1 MENYTAKLS
10 LQKKLPGEVIF
21 YVALFAF
28 LWGYLWLRAIYTQL
42 THDETATFFRYIQPE
57 LFMPYALDI
66 SANNHIL
73 NSILSYFFYSFFGV
87 SPLVLR
93 LVNLLAFPLYF
104 FYVVKFAGLLR
115 PVWLR
120 ITGVVV
126 LTCLHNFLEFFA
138 LSRGYGLSMGLL
150 LPALWYFVRA
160 LDQAKAADYLRTLL
174 LLALAVAANL
184 TLLNTSLIII
194 GLLALRLVTL
204 PKPSLHYTY
213 RQWLLII
220 FIGLGSVAYFATF
233 LFKLKELGEL
243 YYGLTTGFWQITVRT
258 ILYTMLDPDW
268 QLFEVFTAFYLIFIL
283 AAGVW
288 MILKHFSWE
297 KLFDKRLLFFYLLI
311 GNIIA
316 VMLLRLLF
324 EVNYPEDRTGLYFV
338 LYFLATLLFLFDEL
352 FHRFRHRILLLLLV
366 PLLYIPV
373 HFIFVMN
380 LSHNSF
386 ENHKIPG
393 RFYDIIYESYTPGE
407 PPPTVGGYK
416 ARELRWAFLN
426 FEREGKLGKV
436 HGSLFPDTV
445 CDFQIVDTNYKLNKY
460 GLYDTVDY
468 WSQSHFYLLKRNRP
482 LPRQEILQRDSI
494 STNGLVTDLYI
505 GLLNIEID
513 TLAGKTL
520 ELIFDLQIDSPA
532 RPFKSWVVASV
543 DNAAGENV
551 RYEYY
556 ALDWMRPHYTG
567 AGGHLLSSMIVPLP
581 NDAHRMVF
589 YIWNTME
596 VPFSISKGEVKML
609 KYQ

>member
-1 MENYTAKLS
+1 MENYTAKLP
-10 LQKKLPGEVIF
+10 LQKKLPGELIF
-21 YVALFAF
+21 YVALFVF
-28 LWGYLWLRAIYTQL
+28 LWGYLWLRALYTQL

-57 LFMPYALDI
+57 LFMPYALDV

-73 NSILSYFFYSFFGV
+73 NSILSYFFYSFLGV

-93 LVNLLAFPLYF
+93 LANLLAFSLYF

-150 LPALWYFVRA
+150 LPALWYLTRA
-160 LDQAKAADYLRTLL
+160 LEHAKATDYLRTLL

-194 GLLALRLVTL
+194 GMLALRLVTL
-204 PKPSLHYTY
+204 PKPSLLRTW

-220 FIGLGSVAYFATF
+220 FIGIGPVVYFAAF
-233 LFKLKELGEL
+233 LFTLKDLGEL
-243 YYGLTTGFWQITVRT
+243 YYGLTTGIWQVTVRT

-268 QLFEVFTAFYLIFIL
+268 RLFEIILAFYLIFIL
-283 AAGVW
+283 VAGIW
-288 MILKHFSWE
+288 LIWKQTSWQRI
-297 KLFDKRLLFFYLLI
+297 FDKRLLFFYLLT
-311 GNIIA
+311 GNLVA
-316 VMLLRLLF
+316 VLLLRLLF

-338 LYFLATLLFLFDEL
+338 LYFLASLLFLIDEL
-352 FHRFRHRILLLLLV
+352 IERIPRRIVWLLLV
-366 PLLYIPV
+366 PLAYIPV
-373 HFIFVMN
+373 HFVFTMN

-386 ENHKIPG
+386 ENHKIPK
-393 RFYDIIYESYTPGE
+393 RFYDKIYESYTPGE
-407 PPPTVGGYK
+407 APPTVGGYK

-426 FEREGKLGKV
+426 FQHGGRLGKL
-436 HGSLFPDTV
+436 HGSLFPDTL
-445 CDFQIVDTNYKLNKY
+445 CDFQIVDTVYKLNKY

-468 WSQSHFYLLKRNRP
+468 WPQSHFYLLKRKVS
-482 LPRQEILQRDSI
+482 LPRRVIFQRDSI
-494 STNGLVTDLYI
+494 ATNGVISDLYFNLI
-505 GLLNIEID
+505 TLEVD
-513 TLAGKTL
+513 SLAGKTL

-532 RPFKSWVVASV
+532 TPFKSWIVSSI
-543 DNAAGENV
+543 DNAAGKNV

-556 ALDWMRPHYTG
+556 ALDWMRPRYAG
-567 AGGHLLSSMIVPLP
+567 ADGHLISSMIVPVP
-581 NDAHRMVF
+581 DDAHKMVF
-589 YIWNTME
+589 YLWNTLE
-596 VPFSISKGEVKML
+596 VPFSISNGEAKML

>member
-1 MENYTAKLS
+1 MENYTAKLP
-10 LQKKLPGEVIF
+10 LQKKLPGELIF
-21 YVALFAF
+21 YVALFVF
-28 LWGYLWLRAIYTQL
+28 LWGYLWLRALYTQL

-57 LFMPYALDI
+57 LFMPYALDV

-73 NSILSYFFYSFFGV
+73 NSILSYFFYSFLGV

-93 LVNLLAFPLYF
+93 LANLLAFSLYF

-150 LPALWYFVRA
+150 LPALWYLTRA
-160 LDQAKAADYLRTLL
+160 LEHAKATDYLRTLL

-194 GLLALRLVTL
+194 GMLALRLVTL
-204 PKPSLHYTY
+204 PKPSLLRTW

-220 FIGLGSVAYFATF
+220 FIGIGPVVYFAAF
-233 LFKLKELGEL
+233 LFTLKDLGEL
-243 YYGLTTGFWQITVRT
+243 YYGLTTGIWQVTVRT

-268 QLFEVFTAFYLIFIL
+268 RLFEIILAFYLIFIL
-283 AAGVW
+283 VAGIW
-288 MILKHFSWE
+288 LIWKQTFWQRI
-297 KLFDKRLLFFYLLI
+297 FDKRLLFFYLLT
-311 GNIIA
+311 GNLVA
-316 VMLLRLLF
+316 VLLLRLLF

-338 LYFLATLLFLFDEL
+338 LYFLASLLFLIDEL
-352 FHRFRHRILLLLLV
+352 IERIPRRIVWLLLV
-366 PLLYIPV
+366 PLAYIPV
-373 HFIFVMN
+373 HFVFTMN

-386 ENHKIPG
+386 ENHKIPK
-393 RFYDIIYESYTPGE
+393 RFYDKIYESYTPGE
-407 PPPTVGGYK
+407 APPTVGGYK

-426 FEREGKLGKV
+426 FQHGGRLGKL
-436 HGSLFPDTV
+436 HGSLFPDTL
-445 CDFQIVDTNYKLNKY
+445 CDFQIVDTVYKLNKY

-468 WSQSHFYLLKRNRP
+468 WPQSHFYLLKRKVS
-482 LPRQEILQRDSI
+482 LPRRVIFQRDSI
-494 STNGLVTDLYI
+494 ATNGVISDLYFNLI
-505 GLLNIEID
+505 TLEVD
-513 TLAGKTL
+513 SLAGKTL

-532 RPFKSWVVASV
+532 TPFKSWIVSSI
-543 DNAAGENV
+543 DNAAGKNV

-556 ALDWMRPHYTG
+556 ALDWMRPRYAG
-567 AGGHLLSSMIVPLP
+567 ADGHLISSMIVPVP
-581 NDAHRMVF
+581 DDAHKMVF
-589 YIWNTME
+589 YLWNTLE
-596 VPFSISKGEVKML
+596 VPFSISNGEAKML